1 MRFCLSGSVSERVW
15 SPSWS
20 SGAADYRHFFKT
32 KAFEAGSRQV
42 QEYNKASNFAERFK
56 LNSYS
61 SNDSSIMLPA
71 ALRTVLSLILTAVR

>member
-1 MRFCLSGSVSERVW
+1 MCLSGFGLPPGRVEQLTT
-15 SPSWS
+15 
-20 SGAADYRHFFKT
+20 DIFFKT

-71 ALRTVLSLILTAVR
+71 ALQTVLSLILTAVR